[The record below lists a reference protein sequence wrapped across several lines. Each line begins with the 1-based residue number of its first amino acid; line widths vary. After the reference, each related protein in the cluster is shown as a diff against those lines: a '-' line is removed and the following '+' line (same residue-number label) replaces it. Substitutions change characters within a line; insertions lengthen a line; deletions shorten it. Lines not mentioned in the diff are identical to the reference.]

1 MTDSFAHCG
10 SCGTAFAGNQPIHT
24 RTCQNCGRTSY
35 KNPLPVA
42 VVLVPVQLEN
52 DGLGLL
58 CIRRSIP
65 PKQGQLALPGGF
77 IAYGESWQA
86 GAVREVQEET
96 GLQLQAE
103 TIRLAR
109 VHSAP
114 DSTILIFGIAPIQP
128 ASILETLTTS
138 SETSEI
144 TVLETFAELAFP
156 LHTTVAEEFFEG
168 VFFS

>member
-10 SCGTAFAGNQPIHT
+10 YCGTAFAANQPVHT

-42 VVLVPVQLEN
+42 VVLVPVQLEEN
-52 DGLGLL
+52 LGLL

-77 IAYGESWQA
+77 IGFGESWQA

-96 GLQLQAE
+96 GLELQTE

-114 DSTILIFGIAPIQP
+114 DSTILIFAIAPIQP
-128 ASILETLTTS
+128 KSILEILSTS

-144 TVLETFAELAFP
+144 VVLERFTELAFP
-156 LHTTVAEEFFEG
+156 LHSAVAEEFFEG

>member
-1 MTDSFAHCG
+1 MADSFAHCG
-10 SCGTAFAGNQPIHT
+10 YCGTAFAANQPIHA

-42 VVLVPVQLEN
+42 VVLVPMRLEN
-52 DGLGLL
+52 DSLGLL

-77 IAYGESWQA
+77 INFGESWQA
-86 GAVREVQEET
+86 GAVREVREET
-96 GLQLQAE
+96 GLELAQE
-103 TIRLAR
+103 NIRLAR

-128 ASILETLTTS
+128 ASILGTLSLS

-144 TVLETFAELAFP
+144 VLLESYAELAFP
-156 LHTTVAEEFFEG
+156 LHSAVAEEFFEG
-168 VFFS
+168 MFFS

>member
-1 MTDSFAHCG
+1 MADSFAHCG
-10 SCGTAFAGNQPIHT
+10 YCGTAFAAGQPIHA

-42 VVLVPVQLEN
+42 VVLVPVRLEN

-65 PKQGQLALPGGF
+65 PKQGQFIGF
-77 IAYGESWQA
+77 GESWQA
-86 GAVREVQEET
+86 GAAREVEEET
-96 GLQLQAE
+96 GLELAPE
-103 TIRLAR
+103 NIRLAR

-128 ASILETLTTS
+128 NGILETLTTS

-144 TVLETFAELAFP
+144 AVLETFAELAFP
-156 LHTTVAEEFFEG
+156 LHTDVAQEFFEG